1 MLYKKCHICTK
12 KFTNSKI
19 EHVFPAAIGGG
30 YEINGICTFC
40 NENLGILIDEPFNNH
55 QLIITYR
62 FIKQIGRG
70 KRNIKNPL
78 KGVRMEDNGSVYTLQ
93 LNKDGYG
100 EKKLI
105 PEIPKAEELK
115 IGKKFQIHID
125 IKDEDKIPKI
135 IDRIQKKT
143 GVILGTSDR
152 KVTAGKRSQIILY
165 DATNKLI
172 LGYAK
177 MLYESASE
185 LVPGFVT
192 TRMARQYAM
201 MLKRGEIDISLSDCL
216 VPDSKLTKIVYKD
229 VQTEFMKNRD
239 SHIIM
244 LTGYNGLGLIGL
256 IKIFNE
262 MHIMILSKDKRFAT
276 QEMITIFNDYKK
288 EKVEIF
294 KVDGVPSNG
303 KLKLKEFNGMV
314 YSLLDEE
321 FVNRDC
327 KDIKIY
333 DINGKIRYNSIF
345 DIVNEYQFI
354 RIIKGDF
361 KTSIST
367 NHLVINELFVRSM
380 YHGKLLQIGSIELIH
395 TFKKIK

>member
-12 KFTNSKI
+12 KFNNSKV

-30 YEINGICTFC
+30 YEINGICTSC
-40 NENLGILIDEPFNNH
+40 NESLGILIDEPFNNH

-78 KGVRMEDNGSVYTLQ
+78 KGVRMEDNGSMYTLQ

-105 PEIPKAEELK
+105 PEVPKAEELK

-152 KVTAGKRSQIILY
+152 KVTTGKKSQIILY
-165 DATNKLI
+165 DANYKLI
-172 LGYAK
+172 LGFAK
-177 MLYESASE
+177 MLYEAASE
-185 LVPGFVT
+185 LVPGYVT

-201 MLKRGEIDISLSDCL
+201 MLKRGEIDKSLSDCL
-216 VPDSKLTKIVYKD
+216 ALDIERIKIVYQD
-229 VQTEFMKNRD
+229 VQTEFMKNSD

-244 LTGYNGLGLIGL
+244 LTGFNGLGLIGI

-262 MHIMILSKDKRFAT
+262 MHVMILSKDKRFAT
-276 QEMITIFNDYKK
+276 QKMITIFNNYKK

-294 KVDGVPSNG
+294 QADKVPSG
-303 KLKLKEFNGMV
+303 KLKLKPFNGMV

-321 FVNRDC
+321 FVNGEN
-327 KDIKIY
+327 KDVKVY
-333 DINGKIRYNSIF
+333 DINGTIRYNSIF
-345 DIVNEYQFI
+345 DVVNEYQFL
-354 RIIKGDF
+354 RFIKGDF

-367 NHLVINELFVRSM
+367 NHLILNQLFVRSM
-380 YHGKLLQIGSIELIH
+380 YHRKLLPIGSIELIH

>member
-1 MLYKKCHICTK
+1 MLYRKCHICTK
-12 KFTNSKI
+12 KFNNSKV

-30 YEINGICTFC
+30 YEINGICTPC
-40 NENLGILIDEPFNNH
+40 NETLGQLIDEPFSNH
-55 QLIITYR
+55 QLILTNR

-78 KGVRMEDNGSVYTLQ
+78 KGVRIEENGSWYACQ

-115 IGKKFQIHID
+115 LGEKFQIHID

-135 IDRIQKKT
+135 IDRIQKNT
-143 GVILGTSDR
+143 GFIIDTSDR
-152 KVTAGKRSQIILY
+152 KVNTHEKSQIVLY
-165 DATNKLI
+165 DAKYKLEM
-172 LGYAK
+172 GYAK

-185 LVPGFVT
+185 LVPGYVT

-201 MLKRGEIDISLSDCL
+201 MLRRGEIDKSLSDCL
-216 VPDSKLTKIVYKD
+216 TLDIERIKIVYQD
-229 VQTEFMKNRD
+229 VQTEFMKNSD

-244 LTGYNGLGLIGL
+244 LTGFNGLGLIGI

-262 MHIMILSKDKRFAT
+262 MHVMILSKDKRFAT
-276 QEMITIFNDYKK
+276 QKMITIFNNYKK

-294 KVDGVPSNG
+294 QADKVPFG
-303 KLKLKEFNGMV
+303 KLKLKPFNGMI
-314 YSLLDEE
+314 YSLLEEE
-321 FVNRDC
+321 FVNEEN
-327 KDIKIY
+327 KDVKVY
-333 DINGKIRYNSIF
+333 DINGTIRYNSIF
-345 DIVNEYQFI
+345 DVVNEYQFI
-354 RIIKGDF
+354 RIVKGDF

-367 NHLVINELFVRSM
+367 SHLVTNQLFVRSM
-380 YHGKLLQIGSIELIH
+380 YHGRLLPIGSIELIH